1 MLAYEVE
8 VHFIGEPE
16 YYYFTSRREAEKAAA
31 MLNGAPAEATSFGDI
46 KTTATINDIELKN
59 NQYIQGNEI
68 ITTYRREAV

>member
-31 MLNGAPAEATSFGDI
+31 MLNNAPVEAAYFGNI
-46 KTTATINDIELKN
+46 KTMATINEIELKN
-59 NQYIQGNEI
+59 NQYIEGNEI
-68 ITTYRREAV
+68 ITVYRREAV

>member
-31 MLNGAPAEATSFGDI
+31 FFNNAPAEATRFGDI
-46 KTTATINDIELKN
+46 KTTAIINEIELEK